1 MSAFK
6 IITVLFSIS
15 FLVFSCKKDTPYFG
29 EFDKKTML
37 KNLAEE
43 IYLKNYNNFNQQIQL
58 LKTSCTNFTNTPNQ
72 VNLKNLQ
79 NNWKTAV
86 LNWQLCRAGN
96 QGDIE
101 ENYLHNKIET
111 RPHNALFIENN
122 INSSDIISSNYLDT
136 KGSSSKGFGAIEYLI
151 FDAQNNNQVVLDS
164 FILGINHTRRKEYLE
179 ACVDNNIEKAILLEQ
194 EWTDYKPVYISKTSN
209 DIEGSTSKALNRL
222 VSIIENLYVKKTGKP
237 IGLNDDQLPHPELVE
252 APLSKTSLD
261 LIKQDLIISYNMF
274 FIPDNENLLSM
285 NDYIDFLGVKYG
297 DIKLTEAIKNKYNE
311 IIQIIDNLP
320 SLSLHDLVTANYHQI
335 SNLNQKLN
343 ELLILFKLDVAS
355 SMQITILLND
365 TDGD

>member
-1 MSAFK
+1 M
-6 IITVLFSIS
+6 
-15 FLVFSCKKDTPYFG
+15 
-29 EFDKKTML
+29 
-37 KNLAEE
+37 
-43 IYLKNYNNFNQQIQL
+43 
-58 LKTSCTNFTNTPNQ
+58 
-72 VNLKNLQ
+72 
-79 NNWKTAV
+79 
-86 LNWQLCRAGN
+86 
-96 QGDIE
+96 
-101 ENYLHNKIET
+101 
-111 RPHNALFIENN
+111 
-122 INSSDIISSNYLDT
+122 
-136 KGSSSKGFGAIEYLI
+136 
-151 FDAQNNNQVVLDS
+151 
-164 FILGINHTRRKEYLE
+164 
-179 ACVDNNIEKAILLEQ
+179 
-194 EWTDYKPVYISKTSN
+194 
-209 DIEGSTSKALNRL
+209 
-222 VSIIENLYVKKTGKP
+222 YVKKTGKP

-274 FIPDNENLLSM
+274 FIPDNEDLLSM

-311 IIQIIDNLP
+311 INQIIDNLP